1 MTDRKRQRQ
10 LESEFQKQLQYKPIQ
25 PRVPFCSELSDTSI
39 LMLAST
45 AHVVST
51 TGTSSKTSTT
61 ESSLAET
68 STETSETRTSAT
80 ETSETITSGTETSGT
95 ITSERET
102 SGTITSER
110 ETSVTENSDTIITEH
125 FCYYKNDNKY
135 DISLTK
141 PTVRQFF
148 KTSCAF
154 YQDISKKLL
163 LEYTQYLVSIS
174 QLEDRAKFT
183 NMTTS
188 IRSMEFCNTLSQRVI
203 DKFEHLSTPKI
214 KYTLDRIHA
223 EFLKSNHL
231 YQISK

>member
-80 ETSETITSGTETSGT
+80 ETSETITSGT
-95 ITSERET
+95 ET